1 MKRSVKNR
9 MKISFSAISENE
21 GFARVVI
28 AGFVMKLGVTPGELA
43 DIKTAVSEAVT
54 NSIVHG
60 YKNTDGS
67 VVLEAKSYDDGRLY
81 ISVSDKGC
89 GIEDVEKAREP
100 FFTTDR
106 ESERSGMGF
115 AIMESFMKSLKVVSK
130 PGRGT
135 KVVMIKDIGVK

>member
-1 MKRSVKNR
+1 MKV
-9 MKISFSAISENE
+9 SFSAISENE

-28 AGFVMKLGVTPGELA
+28 SGFVMKLGVTPSELA

-60 YKNTDGS
+60 YKHTQGN
-67 VVLEAKSYDDGRLY
+67 VILEAKSYDDGRLC
-81 ISVSDKGC
+81 ISVIDKGC

-115 AIMESFMKSLKVVSK
+115 AIMESFMQRVRVTSN
-130 PGRGT
+130 PGKGT
-135 KVVMIKDIGVK
+135 KVVMIKELGK